1 MARTILVTGGA
12 GFIGS
17 HVARRLAERG
27 DRVVVFDARLP
38 QAEAAWWLLPVLE
51 RVSFWQGGVDQW
63 PEVLAVV
70 TGQRF
75 DGIVHA
81 AAIGD
86 PAAVQRRPLLALR
99 VNVEGSLNLLEATR
113 LFAIPR
119 IVLFS
124 SIGALPGIRY
134 QPVDASHPVICNDEG
149 PGSGFYGAS
158 KVAVE
163 AFAYGYRSAF
173 GTDFIVLR
181 PSAVYGFGQQHPIFV
196 KPMVEDAVHGRPT
209 RFAQGR
215 DFPRDYTH
223 VEDVAD
229 LAVRALDAPAESV
242 RDRVF
247 YAATGQPLRTA
258 GEVADIVRRLIPTA
272 AIEIGPGL
280 SEADRLEIRYRGMLS
295 IAAAAAQL
303 GYAPRFARLE
313 DGIADYIRV
322 YRQYVA
328 EGRER

>member
-303 GYAPRFARLE
+303 GYTPRFARLE